1 MVDDDKP
8 AATDR
13 TMSLPDA
20 NAETAVAATQAAP
33 ARRDIAATEA
43 DPNGATAVAT
53 RKSRMSMSRIL
64 SFSPGDVV
72 ANRYK
77 IRKMLGHG
85 GMGDVYEATD
95 VELRTDIAL
104 KTVRGTSNVARTERF
119 RREIFLARKVTHP
132 NVCRVFDIGRHTR
145 NGEEI
150 LFITMEL
157 LRGVSLADKLKA
169 VNKVGTGEALGLIK
183 QIASAIEAAHD
194 AGIVH
199 RDLKPGNVMLV
210 PADDAGKVIAKVTDF
225 GVAHAAGDPFEDVSG
240 TGDIVG
246 SPAYMA
252 PEQVEGLE
260 PSPRADIYA
269 LGIMMY
275 EMVTGVRPFHGESSL
290 SSAVKRLKVDAEPPS
305 EYLPDISP
313 IWEAAIMRCL
323 QREPSAR
330 FQTVGDI
337 VHALT
342 GGPTARVQ
350 KFDLAEITEP
360 VAPLKTPRKKRM
372 QGRVLALGGVTVA
385 IAALALA
392 FGPLAGR
399 GRVATGSAAG
409 SAIAGSG
416 AAGSGSAAP
425 PPAANAPAP
434 KTTIAVLP
442 FTIRGPS
449 TEQDY
454 LADGLTDEL
463 LVLVGKLPGVTVI
476 GRTSAFAMK
485 NTQDDAAT
493 IGKRLGVRNLLEGSI
508 AKVGDRVRITARLL
522 DTSNGT
528 QLWSESYDRAT
539 SDLFAMQDEIAAA
552 VARALAVE
560 LSPLP
565 TAPGERTANAE
576 AHGLVLRGR
585 ALLARDYDQA
595 ELEQA
600 AAAFERAVQL
610 DPSYAA
616 ALAGL
621 AVSQYWLRD
630 FSSSPAESDRL
641 AKRALE
647 LADKARAIGPEV
659 GEVHAVR
666 GFLFFN
672 ITWDWA
678 AARAELER
686 ALELE
691 PGNRETLR
699 MYGMLLALLGQTD
712 KALDAFKQAVAADP
726 LSARAWSHL
735 ASQQTVVGELVE
747 ARKSIGKALEL
758 NPTSNIAHLELGTL
772 ELVDKHPEAALAQAK
787 LMKVEVYSQIMSALA
802 EHSLGHKA
810 ASDEHLAALIKTN
823 RHTAA
828 YQIAEIYAW
837 RGELDRA
844 FEWLD
849 NAIGDHD
856 AGLSDVRHDVLLA
869 SIRTDPRY
877 RALLTKL
884 GL

>member
-8 AATDR
+8 ADPHGQTVATDR
-13 TMSLPDA
+13 TRSLPDPS
-20 NAETAVAATQAAP
+20 AETAVAPPQAP
-33 ARRDIAATEA
+33 PSRDLAATEA
-43 DPNGATAVAT
+43 DPNGATAVAG
-53 RKSRMSMSRIL
+53 RKSRLSMSRML

-77 IRKMLGHG
+77 IKKMLGHG

-104 KTVRGTSNVARTERF
+104 KTVRGTSNTARTERF

-132 NVCRVFDIGRHTR
+132 NVCRVFDIGRHSR
-145 NGEEI
+145 HGEEI

-157 LRGVSLADKLKA
+157 LRGQSLADKLKS
-169 VNKVGTGEALGLIK
+169 VNKVSTGEALGLIK

-210 PADDAGKVIAKVTDF
+210 PADDTGKVIAKVTDF

-269 LGIMMY
+269 LGIVMY

-313 IWEAAIMRCL
+313 IWEAAILRCL

-330 FQTVGDI
+330 FQHVSE
-337 VHALT
+337 VVNALT
-342 GGPTARVQ
+342 GGPTARVE
-350 KFDLAEITEP
+350 KFDPAEITEP
-360 VAPLKTPRKKRM
+360 VTPLKAPGKR
-372 QGRVLALGGVTVA
+372 RVQRRVIALGAVTVA

-392 FGPLAGR
+392 IGPLSGR
-399 GRVATGSAAG
+399 RHTSAVATGSAA
-409 SAIAGSG
+409 
-416 AAGSGSAAP
+416 AGSGSAVAP
-425 PPAANAPAP
+425 VAPKAAA

-442 FTIRGPS
+442 FTLRGPS

-463 LVLVGKLPGVTVI
+463 LVLIGKLPGVTVI

-485 NTQDDAAT
+485 NTQDEATT
-493 IGKRLGVRNLLEGSI
+493 IGRTLGVRNLLEGSI
-508 AKVGDRVRITARLL
+508 AKAGDRVRITARLI

-560 LSPLP
+560 LSPMP
-565 TAPGERTANAE
+565 AAAGERTANAE
-576 AHGLVLRGR
+576 AHSLVLQGR
-585 ALLARDYDQA
+585 ALLAHDYDKT

-600 AAAFERAVQL
+600 AAAFERAVKL
-610 DPSYAA
+610 DPTYAA
-616 ALAGL
+616 ALAEL

-699 MYGMLLALLGQTD
+699 MYGMLLSLLGQTD

-735 ASQQTVVGELVE
+735 GSQQSVVGERAE

-758 NPTSNIAHLELGTL
+758 NPTSNVAHLELATL
-772 ELVDKHPEAALAQAK
+772 ELLENHPEAALEQAK
-787 LMKVEVYSQIMSALA
+787 LMKVEVYAQIMKALA
-802 EHSLGHKA
+802 EHSLGHA
-810 ASDEHLAALIKTN
+810 AKSDEYLHALIATN

-837 RGELDRA
+837 RGQLDPA

-856 AGLSDVRHDVLLA
+856 AGLSDVRHDPLLA

>member
-1 MVDDDKP
+1 MVDDD
-8 AATDR
+8 
-13 TMSLPDA
+13 
-20 NAETAVAATQAAP
+20 TAVAATQAAAP
-33 ARRDIAATEA
+33 KSADTEA
-43 DPNGATAVAT
+43 DPNAETAMAT
-53 RKSRMSMSRIL
+53 RRSRLSMSRIL

-77 IRKMLGHG
+77 IKSMLGHG

-132 NVCRVFDIGRHTR
+132 NVCRVFDIGRHTK
-145 NGEEI
+145 NGEEL

-157 LRGVSLADKLKA
+157 LRGQSLADKLKS
-169 VNKVGTGEALGLIK
+169 VGKVSTGEALGLMK
-183 QIASAIEAAHD
+183 QIGSAIEAAHE

-210 PADDAGKVIAKVTDF
+210 PTGDGDKVVAKVTDF

-252 PEQVEGLE
+252 PEQVEGLD

-290 SSAVKRLKVDAEPPS
+290 SSAVKRLKVDPEPPS

-313 IWEAAIMRCL
+313 IWEVAILRCL

-330 FQTVGDI
+330 FQTVGEIID
-337 VHALT
+337 ALT
-342 GGPTARVQ
+342 GGPTSRVARL
-350 KFDLAEITEP
+350 DPAELTEP
-360 VAPLKTPRKKRM
+360 VAPLKSPRKKRM
-372 QGRVLALGGVTVA
+372 QRRVIALGGVTVG
-385 IAALALA
+385 IAVLALAL
-392 FGPLAGR
+392 GPRSGAR
-399 GRVATGSAAG
+399 RAPVATGSAAG
-409 SAIAGSG
+409 SAAL
-416 AAGSGSAAP
+416 GSGSAAP
-425 PPAANAPAP
+425 SPAKPGP
-434 KTTIAVLP
+434 STTSLVVLP
-442 FTIRGPS
+442 FKLRGPG
-449 TEQDY
+449 TDQDY
-454 LADGLTDEL
+454 LADGITDEL
-463 LVLVGKLPGVTVI
+463 LVLVGKLPGITVI

-485 NTQDDAAT
+485 NTQEDAAT
-493 IGKRLGVRNLLEGSI
+493 IGRKLGVTNILEGSV
-508 AKVGDRVRITARLL
+508 AKAGDRVRVTARLI
-522 DTSNGT
+522 DTLNGT

-560 LSPLP
+560 LSPRP

-576 AHGLVLRGR
+576 AHSLVLQGR
-585 ALLARDYDQA
+585 ALLARDYDKA

-600 AAAFERAVQL
+600 AAAFERAVTL
-610 DPSYAA
+610 DPAYAA

-621 AVSQYWLRD
+621 AVTQYWLRD

-699 MYGMLLALLGQTD
+699 MYGMLLALLGQSD

-735 ASQQTVVGELVE
+735 ASQQSVVGERAE
-747 ARKSIGKALEL
+747 ARKSIGKALDL

-772 ELVDKHPEAALAQAK
+772 ELLEGHPEAALEQAK
-787 LMKVEVYSQIMSALA
+787 LMKVEVYAQILTAMA

-810 ASDEHLAALIKTN
+810 KADELVAALIKTN

-828 YQIAEIYAW
+828 YQIAEICAW
-837 RGELDRA
+837 RGDLNRA

-849 NAIGDHD
+849 NAVGDHD
-856 AGLSDVRHDVLLA
+856 AGLSDVRHDPLLA

-877 RALLTKL
+877 RAVLTKL